1 MFLADVIGTVVTPVQ
16 IPDLDGRKQLLVRPV
31 TPSGKPTARVRVA
44 LDELGAGPGDRVLI
58 MDEGNSG
65 RQLLGLPD
73 ARCRGIVRAVVVGI
87 VDAIESNTEI
97 VYDHRT
103 GQTN

>member
-1 MFLADVIGTVVTPVQ
+1 MFLADVIGSVVTPVQ
-16 IPDLDGRKQLLVRPV
+16 IPDLEGRKQLLVRPV
-31 TPSGKPTARVRVA
+31 TPAGEPTARVRVA
-44 LDELGAGPGDRVLI
+44 LDELGAGPGDRVLV

-73 ARCRGIVRAVVVGI
+73 AGCRGIVRAVVVGI
-87 VDAIESNTEI
+87 VDAIDLESEV

-103 GQTN
+103 A